1 MADKQYVLNFK
12 MNDGKSHSV
21 DFVVPEG
28 KPGYTPVKGVDY
40 FTEADIED
48 IAIRTAELVETDIK
62 TDETLCFDED
72 GVLGVNTTNDM
83 EQDNTLPITSAGLFA
98 AVGNIEALLKTI

>member
-1 MADKQYVLNFK
+1 MADKQYALNFE
-12 MNDGKSHSV
+12 MNDGTSHSLN
-21 DFVVPEG
+21 FVAPEG

-40 FTEADIED
+40 FTEVDIED
-48 IAIRTAELVETDIK
+48 IAIRTAKHIK

-72 GVLGVNTTNDM
+72 GVLGVNTTN
-83 EQDNTLPITSAGLFA
+83 EAEEDNTRPITSAGVYA